1 MPATVE
7 QNIDTA
13 PKEIRDAKADF
24 DKCQRAIAQLD
35 KHVKKGANGKFELK
49 AKDAKEAGLD
59 PDLFEEFKLSLQLGN
74 EHGER
79 GIVSA
84 KDMAESATQGASV
97 AALARPDNAFEVHWW
112 GTRTY
117 VNDATT
123 HEFIAGAQKSGAAI
137 AAVLVAFG
145 VTAIVAAAI
154 GAALFLMAGGLWM
167 ICAWGGHNGVQI
179 DRTWSGWTTVW
190 HQ

>member
-1 MPATVE
+1 M
-7 QNIDTA
+7 
-13 PKEIRDAKADF
+13 
-24 DKCQRAIAQLD
+24 
-35 KHVKKGANGKFELK
+35 KKGPSGKFVLK
-49 AKDAKEAGLD
+49 AKDAREAGLD
-59 PDLFEEFKLSLQLGN
+59 PELFEEFKLSLQLGN
-74 EHGER
+74 EHSER

-84 KDMAESATQGASV
+84 HDMAEVTGQTGSIG
-97 AALARPDNAFEVHWW
+97 ALARPDNAFELHWW
-112 GTRTY
+112 GTRIY

-145 VTAIVAAAI
+145 VTAIVAAAV
-154 GAALFLMAGGLWM
+154 GAAVFLMAGALWM